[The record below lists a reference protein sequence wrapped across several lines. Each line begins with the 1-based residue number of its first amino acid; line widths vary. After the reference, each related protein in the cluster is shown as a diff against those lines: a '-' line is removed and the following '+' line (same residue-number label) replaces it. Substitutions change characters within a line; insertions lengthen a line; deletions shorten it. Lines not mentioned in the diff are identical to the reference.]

1 MNTFERKKIRMIK
14 QKEIYPGSTLYEIS
28 NLDHW
33 FVGGSGCVTKD
44 GGYYKAT
51 IYEFGDTPMYSA
63 WEDTPRKAVNAAL
76 RQFDMKLGME
86 AAV

>member
-1 MNTFERKKIRMIK
+1 MNKDKKIRMIK
-14 QKEIYPGSTLYEIS
+14 VPEIYSAGTLYEIS
-28 NLDHW
+28 NLDYW
-33 FVGGSGCVTKD
+33 FVGGSGAVIKD

-76 RQFDMKLGME
+76 KQFDMKLGME
-86 AAV
+86 SGVVA